1 MREPV
6 RVLVLDDNVD
16 VAQGVAEIL
25 ELSGYQVTVVHD
37 GQSAVNAYCVGNVD
51 MGLFDVR
58 MPGMNGVEAFHEIRR
73 RHPDASIILMSGYAD
88 DDLVSSALSNGA
100 LGLLSKP
107 FEPDDMLARLLEVRP
122 AELEIAN

>member
-1 MREPV
+1 MSKPV
-6 RVLVLDDNVD
+6 RVLVLDDNID

-25 ELSGYQVTVVHD
+25 ELSGYQVTLVHD
-37 GQSAVNAYCVGNVD
+37 ALSAVDAYCGGNVD

-73 RHPDASIILMSGYAD
+73 RRPDASILLMSGFAD
-88 DDLVSSALSNGA
+88 DDLVSSALTNGA

-107 FEPDDMLARLLEVRP
+107 FEPDEMLARLLEVQP
-122 AELEIAN
+122 AELALAN

>member
-1 MREPV
+1 MSHPV

-25 ELSGYQVTVVHD
+25 ELSGYEVTLVHD
-37 GQSAVNAYCVGNVD
+37 AQSAVTAYCNGNVD

-58 MPGMNGVEAFHEIRR
+58 MPGMNGVEAFHEIKRR
-73 RHPDASIILMSGYAD
+73 RPDASIILMSGFAD
-88 DDLVSSALSNGA
+88 DELVTSALTNGA

-107 FEPDDMLARLLEVRP
+107 FEPDEMLQRLQDVQPSIL
-122 AELEIAN
+122 ASAS